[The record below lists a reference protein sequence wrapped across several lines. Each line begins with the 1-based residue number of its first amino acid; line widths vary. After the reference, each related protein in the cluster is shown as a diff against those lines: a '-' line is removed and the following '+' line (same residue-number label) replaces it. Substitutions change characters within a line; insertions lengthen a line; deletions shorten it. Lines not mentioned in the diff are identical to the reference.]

1 MTINLGVDAGNGA
14 FKIFGATGGL
24 EILSQVALN
33 GGQRVTATMGL
44 KKSKAPLNIKNT
56 HGSFYIGAGAHD
68 YGRPVENLDV
78 ERFNGTPEMVA
89 LFQGAM
95 TEYQK
100 KYGEFDQPLSIV
112 VGLPQETLTGDTTD
126 ATRENVKRW
135 LKGQHSWTADGV
147 SYALEISDVRIAS
160 QVSGG
165 LFDYLLDSDGCFIP
179 SRKKALTGEAGIIS
193 VGFGT
198 VELLVV
204 RDRAPVQRFTAG
216 STSGVRRLL
225 EILNGQRLYSL
236 GEMDIMLRAGQLDTS
251 AALPVWEREVM
262 GVIERQWG
270 TAWRRFGVVLVMG
283 GGAILLKDKFPLR
296 FNGKGYMPDDPVLAI
311 ARGLY
316 KMTLL
321 SAAK

>member
-1 MTINLGVDAGNGA
+1 MTKFLGVDAGNGA
-14 FKIFGATGGL
+14 FKIYGSEGGL
-24 EILSQVALN
+24 ETLSQVAWN
-33 GGQRVTATMGL
+33 GNQRVVATMGL
-44 KKSKAPLNIKNT
+44 KKSKAPLNIKNG

-89 LFQGAM
+89 LFHGAM
-95 TEYQK
+95 TQYQQR
-100 KYGEFDQPLSIV
+100 YGMFGDPLSLV
-112 VGLPQETLTGDTTD
+112 VGLPQETLTGETADS
-126 ATRENVKRW
+126 TRENVRRW
-135 LKGQHSWTADGV
+135 LLGAHNWSADGAEYRAEV
-147 SYALEISDVRIAS
+147 ADVKIAS

-165 LFDYLLDSDGCFIP
+165 LFDYLLDDDGKFIP
-179 SRKKALTGEAGIIS
+179 SRKGAFTKEVGIIS

-216 STSGVRRLL
+216 ATSGVRRLL
-225 EILNGQRLYSL
+225 EIMNGQRLYSL
-236 GEMDIMLRAGQLDTS
+236 GEMDIMLRGGHLETS
-251 AALPVWEREVM
+251 EALPIWEREVM

-270 TAWRRFGVVLVMG
+270 TAWRRFAAVLVMG
-283 GGAILLKDKFPLR
+283 GGAILLPGLALK
-296 FNGKGYMPDDPVLAI
+296 FNGRGYTPDNPVQAI

-321 SAAK
+321 KRG